1 MELEGE
7 LTKVTA
13 AEKILSMDVPRGAF
27 HLFTNLC
34 KGCGLCKEKCPKQCL
49 IWAGELGSFGTPAVI
64 PDDPQNCI
72 ACGICQQVCPDC
84 AILIQKKKAK

>member
-1 MELEGE
+1 M
-7 LTKVTA
+7 TKVTA
-13 AEKILSMDVPRGAF
+13 AEKVLSMEVPRGAF

-34 KGCGLCKEKCPKQCL
+34 KGCGLCKEKCPKQCM
-49 IWAGELGSFGTPAVI
+49 IWSEELGSYGTPAVI
-64 PDDPQNCI
+64 LDDPQNCI

>member
-1 MELEGE
+1 M
-7 LTKVTA
+7 TA
-13 AEKILSMDVPRGAF
+13 AEKMLSMEVPRGAF

-49 IWAGELGSFGTPAVI
+49 IWAEELGSFGTPAVI
-64 PDDPQNCI
+64 PDDAQNCI